1 MDKVTHYQDLLVA
14 YLQEYAATPYANAP
28 GLEKMLITDR
38 ENGHFQ
44 LVSTGWHKGAFSFD
58 VLMHFDVRNG
68 KIWVMQNWTEEEVA
82 EEFVRRGVPAQ
93 DIVLG
98 FVPEEGRVYSGF
110 GVG

>member
-1 MDKVTHYQDLLVA
+1 MKPWGN
-14 YLQEYAATPYANAP
+14 LQEYAATPYANAP
-28 GLEKMLITDR
+28 GLEKMLIVDR

-44 LVSTGWHKGAFSFD
+44 LVSTGWQKGAFSFD

-110 GVG
+110 GTN